1 MTVLPKRRVGK
12 TKLEVTTLGL
22 GGAPMGGFRA
32 TISDAEAVALSDA
45 AYDGGVRYFD
55 TSPFYGYGR
64 SELRMGAALRDK
76 PREEFVLSTKIGRIL
91 HAMKPGE
98 KKPADF
104 RENGLPGFAP
114 VFDYTY
120 DGVMRSLEHSHLRLG
135 LAKIDIAL
143 IHDVDF
149 WTIKDRKIL
158 DERFKTVMDGGF
170 KALDELRKA
179 GVIGAIGVGIN
190 ESDTSLRFIK
200 AGDFDCMLLAGR
212 YTLLE
217 QGGLEEFLPEC
228 VKRNVSVI
236 LGGPYNSGI
245 LTGGVKPG
253 ATHDYVGGARAPD
266 REGAED
272 RGGVPAP
279 RRRAGRRRHAVPA
292 VPSGALL
299 GDPGRAQHRR
309 GEAEHRAAVGQDPG
323 RAVERAQAREA
334 ARRQR
339 ADAELAS
346 RARAC
351 PHRCAFGQL
360 RSFAIGIR
368 TSRSASIGPSG
379 CKQPDGAA
387 RSACRASC
395 GSDQTM
401 HRAATRRRNATR
413 PANVINSSARRCQ
426 ALRSSS
432 PNFSFRDF
440 WRSIRGHV

>member
-32 TISDAEAVALSDA
+32 KISDAEATALTDA

-64 SELRMGAALRDK
+64 SELRMGAALREK
-76 PREEFVLSTKIGRIL
+76 RREDFVLSTKIGRIL
-91 HAMKPGE
+91 HALKPGE

-120 DGVMRSLEHSHLRLG
+120 DGVMRSLEHSHHRLG

-149 WTIKDRKIL
+149 WTTKDRGVL
-158 DERFKTVMDGGF
+158 EERFKTVMDGGF
-170 KALDELRKA
+170 KALDELRRA

-190 ESDTSLRFIK
+190 ESDTSLRFIQ

-217 QGGLEEFLPEC
+217 QGALGAFLPEC
-228 VKRNVSVI
+228 VKRGVSVI

-253 ATHDYVGGARAPD
+253 ATHDYVAA
-266 REGAED
+266 
-272 RGGVPAP
+272 PAP
-279 RRRAGRRRHAVPA
+279 LVDKAQKIEAVCQRHGVELGAAAMQFPLFHPALCAVIP
-292 VPSGALL
+292 GALSIAEVKQNVGRMSVKIPADL
-299 GDPGRAQHRR
+299 WSELKREKLLDP
-309 GEAEHRAAVGQDPG
+309 AAP
-323 RAVERAQAREA
+323 
-334 ARRQR
+334 
-339 ADAELAS
+339 
-346 RARAC
+346 
-351 PHRCAFGQL
+351 
-360 RSFAIGIR
+360 
-368 TSRSASIGPSG
+368 T
-379 CKQPDGAA
+379 
-387 RSACRASC
+387 
-395 GSDQTM
+395 
-401 HRAATRRRNATR
+401 
-413 PANVINSSARRCQ
+413 
-426 ALRSSS
+426 
-432 PNFSFRDF
+432 PN
-440 WRSIRGHV
+440 